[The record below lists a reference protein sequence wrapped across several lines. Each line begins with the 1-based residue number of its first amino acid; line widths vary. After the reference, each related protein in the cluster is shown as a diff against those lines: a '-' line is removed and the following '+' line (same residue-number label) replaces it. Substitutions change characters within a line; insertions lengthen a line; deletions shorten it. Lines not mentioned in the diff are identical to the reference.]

1 MFMAKINLHLIVF
14 LISISA
20 TLAQPTLNN
29 KVNVVFG
36 LNQLLAKGFNAEV
49 NVFHKRLA
57 FDYSHGVSL
66 DFTGAALTGDEKD
79 QKLAIHLPW
88 TTGFGVG
95 YRFSDA
101 LNVRLEPKWH
111 RFEVYYD
118 GDQQTSANRITA
130 YTTFTLGVGAYY
142 NWQPFKQKDSALKGL
157 MVVPSL
163 RFWPRL
169 SSTLDNDKLQYNNRE
184 TGQTETHESMQVGF
198 GNTPWVFNISIG
210 YSFGMR
216 RQ

>member
-1 MFMAKINLHLIVF
+1 MAKINLLLIVF

-118 GDQQTSANRITA
+118 GDQQTSTNRITA